1 MATVRNST
9 CCSMDLDG
17 EKAVERTEKKEERRL
32 QEDRQSHKSTLEI
45 SVEVSAIS
53 TRQMSHPFLG
63 QRFTMMAVRF
73 IQSTGVT
80 DKVPVAGRV
89 EGLVAPSWREQG
101 KTILKNLY
109 YWLKCIKRQG
119 RRKQYWAEDKG
130 QNREGLS
137 EPHKYKKPL
146 LHVPSR

>member
-1 MATVRNST
+1 
-9 CCSMDLDG
+9 MDLDG
-17 EKAVERTEKKEERRL
+17 EKEVKRTEKKEERRL
-32 QEDRQSHKSTLEI
+32 QEDRRSHKSTLEI
-45 SVEVSAIS
+45 SVKVSAIS

-73 IQSTGVT
+73 IQSTWIT

-119 RRKQYWAEDKG
+119 
-130 QNREGLS
+130 
-137 EPHKYKKPL
+137 
-146 LHVPSR
+146 